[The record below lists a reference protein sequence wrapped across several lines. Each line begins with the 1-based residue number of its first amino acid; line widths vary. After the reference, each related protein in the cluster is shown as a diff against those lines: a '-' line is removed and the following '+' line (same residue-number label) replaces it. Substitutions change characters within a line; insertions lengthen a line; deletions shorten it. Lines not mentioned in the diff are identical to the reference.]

1 MDAVKIDAIE
11 RYRAVND
18 AAATPEFRLPAHAF
32 RMPFE
37 RSRELSVSKPESK
50 TRNPEKGYVALLGW
64 SLNAIEAVD
73 RFDRRYLVVAP
84 DWAEDYCKEHGIPYV
99 PWNFERL
106 NDRSMEIA
114 ETLKAKG
121 VDVAIPL
128 FEETVEWAGA
138 INSVLLDNPR
148 LFGQSLLLRDKALM
162 KRRAQL
168 GGIRVGIFEE
178 AHERDDV
185 IRFLKRVNQTLL
197 KLDGDPND
205 PIHLKAF
212 DKAGSLGHR
221 VIRTPDEVDT
231 IPDEEFPVLMES
243 HLDGWE
249 FAVEAWIHNGKIR
262 FLNISEY
269 VTLGYSVF
277 VPATPELEKYRPEI
291 TRQIEKLIKTFD
303 IEFGFVH
310 PEYFVTSDGEMYFGE
325 VAYRPP
331 GFKVFEL
338 LERAYGFNAYQGLVL
353 AFDPKTTEE
362 EIEDFFP
369 KEVVDAKGHAGC
381 FGVYPRRRVVSQ
393 LCMPEETEDH
403 IYFESHE
410 LTAPLEE
417 TVTKRTAFGT
427 HWGLLHFFG
436 DDPYEMRDLLK
447 KQEELDFYV

>member
-1 MDAVKIDAIE
+1 VKIDLS
-11 RYRAVND
+11 NGK
-18 AAATPEFRLPAHAF
+18 
-32 RMPFE
+32 
-37 RSRELSVSKPESK
+37 RETGEEPSMSPSEPV
-50 TRNPEKGYVALLGW
+50 TRNPDKGYVAILGW
-64 SLNAIEAVD
+64 SLNAIEALD
-73 RFDRRYLVVAP
+73 RFDRRYVIVAP
-84 DWAEDYCKEHGIPYV
+84 EWAEEYCTENDIPYI

-114 ETLKAKG
+114 ETLQQEG

-128 FEETVEWAGA
+128 YEETVEWAGA
-138 INSVLLDNPR
+138 INAVLMGNPR
-148 LFGQSLLLRDKALM
+148 LFGQAMLLRDKALM

-178 AHERDDV
+178 AHDKADV

-212 DKAGSLGHR
+212 DKAGCLGHR

-231 IPDEEFPVLMES
+231 IPEEEFPVLMES

-249 FAVEAWIHNGKIR
+249 FAVEAWIFNGKIR

-277 VPATPELEKYRPEI
+277 VPATPELEKYRERI
-291 TRQIEKLIKTFD
+291 TQEIEKLIKAFEID
-303 IEFGFVH
+303 FGFIH

-338 LERAYGFNAYQGLVL
+338 LERAYGFNAYQALVL
-353 AFDPKTTEE
+353 SFDPKTTED
-362 EIEDFFP
+362 EIEAFFP
-369 KEVVDAKGHAGC
+369 KEVVDARGYAGC
-381 FGVYPRRRVVSQ
+381 FGVYPRRRVVSE
-393 LCMPEETEDH
+393 LAVPAETEGH
-403 IYFESHE
+403 EYFESHE

-427 HWGLLHFFG
+427 HWGLVHFFG
-436 DDPYEMRDLLK
+436 DDPYQMRDLLAR
-447 KQEELDFYV
+447 QEELDFYV

>member
-1 MDAVKIDAIE
+1 MAQPD
-11 RYRAVND
+11 
-18 AAATPEFRLPAHAF
+18 RL
-32 RMPFE
+32 
-37 RSRELSVSKPESK
+37 
-50 TRNPEKGYVALLGW
+50 EKDPNKGFVALLGW
-64 SLNAIEAVD
+64 SLAAVEALD
-73 RFDRRYLVVAP
+73 KFDRRYVVVAP
-84 DWAEDYCKEHGIPYV
+84 EWAEAYCTEHDIPYL

-106 NDRSMEIA
+106 NDRSLEIA
-114 ETLKAKG
+114 ETLQAKG

-128 FEETVEWAGA
+128 YEETVEWAGA
-138 INSVLLDNPR
+138 INSVLLGNPR
-148 LFGQSLLLRDKALM
+148 LFGQAMLLRDKALM

-178 AHERDDV
+178 AHDREDV
-185 IRFLKRVNQTLL
+185 IRFLRRVNQTLL

-212 DKAGSLGHR
+212 DKAGCLGHR
-221 VIRTPDEVDT
+221 VIRTPDEVDS

-249 FAVEAWIHNGKIR
+249 FAVEAWIHNGKIK

-277 VPATPELEKYRPEI
+277 VPATPELEKYREQI
-291 TRQIEKLIKTFD
+291 TVQIEKLIKTFD
-303 IEFGFVH
+303 IEFGFIH

-338 LERAYGFNAYQGLVL
+338 LERAYGFNAYQGLAL

-362 EIEDFFP
+362 EIDAFFP
-369 KEVVDAKGHAGC
+369 KEVVDATGVAGC
-381 FGVYPRRRVVSQ
+381 FGVYPRRRVVSHLQ
-393 LCMPEETEDH
+393 IPEETTGHDYYETNDL
-403 IYFESHE
+403 S
-410 LTAPLEE
+410 APVEE

-427 HWGLLHFFG
+427 HWGLLYFFG
-436 DDPYEMRDLLK
+436 EDSYVMRDLLK
-447 KQEELDFYV
+447 HQEELDFYV

>member
-1 MDAVKIDAIE
+1 MQKDP
-11 RYRAVND
+11 N
-18 AAATPEFRLPAHAF
+18 
-32 RMPFE
+32 
-37 RSRELSVSKPESK
+37 
-50 TRNPEKGYVALLGW
+50 KGYIALLGW
-64 SLNAIEAVD
+64 SLNAIEAAEN
-73 RFDRRYLVVAP
+73 FDRRYIVVAP
-84 DWAEDYCKEHGIPYV
+84 DWAEDYCQKHDIPYV

-106 NDRSMEIA
+106 NDRSIEIA
-114 ETLKAKG
+114 ETLKEKG

-128 FEETVEWAGA
+128 YEETVEWAGA

-148 LFGQSLLLRDKALM
+148 IYGQSLLLRDKALM

-178 AHERDDV
+178 AHDKEDV
-185 IRFLKRVNQTLL
+185 VRFLKRVNQTLL

-212 DKAGSLGHR
+212 DKAGCLGHR

-249 FAVEAWIHNGKIR
+249 FAVEAWIHKGKIV

-277 VPATPELEKYRPEI
+277 VPASPELEKYREQI
-291 TRQIEKLIKTFD
+291 TQQIEKLIKAFD
-303 IEFGFVH
+303 IEFGLIH

-338 LERAYGFNAYQGLVL
+338 LEKVYGFNAYQATMLV
-353 AFDPKTTEE
+353 FDPKSTSEE
-362 EIEDFFP
+362 VAAFFP
-369 KEVVDAKGHAGC
+369 KEVVDADGFAGC
-381 FGVYPRRRVVSQ
+381 FGVYPRRRVVSR
-393 LCMPEETEDH
+393 LEIPEETEDH
-403 IYFESHE
+403 PYFESHE
-410 LTAPLEE
+410 LTAPMEE

-427 HWGLLHFFG
+427 HWGLIYFKG
-436 DDPYEMRDLLK
+436 DDAHTLRDLLK
-447 KQEELDFYV
+447 HQEELDFYV

>member
-1 MDAVKIDAIE
+1 MSEQKFDP
-11 RYRAVND
+11 N
-18 AAATPEFRLPAHAF
+18 
-32 RMPFE
+32 
-37 RSRELSVSKPESK
+37 
-50 TRNPEKGYVALLGW
+50 KGYVALLGW
-64 SLNAIEAVD
+64 SLNAIEAAD
-73 RFDRRYLVVAP
+73 KFDRRYVVVAP
-84 DWAEDYCKEHGIPYV
+84 DWAEAYCQEHDIPYI

-106 NDRSMEIA
+106 NDRSVEIA
-114 ETLKAKG
+114 QTLKEMG

-138 INSVLLDNPR
+138 INSVLMDQPK

-178 AHERDDV
+178 AHDREDV

-212 DKAGSLGHR
+212 DKAGCLGHR

-231 IPDEEFPVLMES
+231 IPEEEFPVLMES

-249 FAVEAWIHNGKIR
+249 FAVEAWIHNGKIA

-277 VPATPELEKYRPEI
+277 VPATPDLEKYREQI
-291 TRQIEKLIKTFD
+291 TREIEKLIKTFD
-303 IEFGFVH
+303 IEFGFIH
-310 PEYFVTSDGEMYFGE
+310 PEYFVTSDSTMYFGE

-338 LERAYGFNAYQGLVL
+338 LERAYGFNAYQALIMT
-353 AFDPKTTEE
+353 FDPKTTAEE
-362 EIEDFFP
+362 VKAFFP
-369 KEVVDAKGHAGC
+369 KEVVDAKGYAGC

-393 LCMPEETEDH
+393 LEMPEETENHD
-403 IYFESHE
+403 YFESHE
-410 LTAPLEE
+410 LTPPLEE

-427 HWGLLHFFG
+427 HWGLVYFFG
-436 DDPYEMRDLLK
+436 EDPYVMRDLLK
-447 KQEELDFYV
+447 HQEELDFYV

>member
-1 MDAVKIDAIE
+1 MQKDP
-11 RYRAVND
+11 N
-18 AAATPEFRLPAHAF
+18 
-32 RMPFE
+32 
-37 RSRELSVSKPESK
+37 
-50 TRNPEKGYVALLGW
+50 KGYIALLGW
-64 SLNAIEAVD
+64 SLNAIEAAEN
-73 RFDRRYLVVAP
+73 FDRRYIVVAP
-84 DWAEDYCKEHGIPYV
+84 DWAEDYCQKHDIPYV

-106 NDRSMEIA
+106 NDRSIEIA
-114 ETLKAKG
+114 ETLKEKG

-128 FEETVEWAGA
+128 YEETVEWAGA

-148 LFGQSLLLRDKALM
+148 LYGQSLLLRDKALM

-178 AHERDDV
+178 AHDKEDV
-185 IRFLKRVNQTLL
+185 VRFLKRVNQTLL

-212 DKAGSLGHR
+212 DKAGCLGHR
-221 VIRTPDEVDT
+221 IIRTPDEVDT

-249 FAVEAWIHNGKIR
+249 FAVEAWIHDGKVA

-277 VPATPELEKYRPEI
+277 VPASPELEIYRDQI
-291 TRQIEKLIKTFD
+291 TQQSEKLIKACES
-303 IEFGFVH
+303 EFGLIH

-338 LERAYGFNAYQGLVL
+338 LERVYGFNAYQASMIV
-353 AFDPKTTEE
+353 FDPKSTKEE
-362 EIEDFFP
+362 VAKFFP
-369 KEVVDAKGHAGC
+369 KEVVDADGFAGC
-381 FGVYPRRRVVSQ
+381 FGVYPRRRVVSR
-393 LCMPEETEDH
+393 LEIPEETEDH
-403 IYFESHE
+403 AYFESHE
-410 LTAPLEE
+410 LTSPVEE

-427 HWGLLHFFG
+427 HWGLIYFKGEDAHTI
-436 DDPYEMRDLLK
+436 RDLLK
-447 KQEELDFYV
+447 RQEDLDFYV

>member
-1 MDAVKIDAIE
+1 MKKDP
-11 RYRAVND
+11 N
-18 AAATPEFRLPAHAF
+18 
-32 RMPFE
+32 
-37 RSRELSVSKPESK
+37 
-50 TRNPEKGYVALLGW
+50 KGFIALLGW
-64 SLNAIEAVD
+64 APNAVEAAAT
-73 RFDRRYLVVAP
+73 FDRRYVVVAP
-84 DWAEDYCKEHGIPYV
+84 EWAEEYCKTHDIPYV

-114 ETLKAKG
+114 QTLKDMG

-148 LFGQSLLLRDKALM
+148 LFGQSMLMRDKSLM

-178 AHERDDV
+178 AHDRGDV
-185 IRFLKRVNQTLL
+185 MRFLKRVNQTLL

-212 DKAGSLGHR
+212 DKAGCLGHR
-221 VIRTPDEVDT
+221 VIRTPDDVDA
-231 IPDEEFPVLMES
+231 IPDDEFPSLMES

-249 FAVEAWIHNGKIR
+249 FAVEAWIHKGKIR

-269 VTLGYSVF
+269 VRLGYSVH
-277 VPATPELEKYRPEI
+277 VPASPKLEEYRP
-291 TRQIEKLIKTFD
+291 QIVEQIKKLIKTFD
-303 IEFGFVH
+303 IEFGMIH

-338 LERAYGFNAYQGLVL
+338 LERVYKGFNAYHASMLV
-353 AFDPKTTEE
+353 FDPKSTEE
-362 EIEDFFP
+362 EVAAYFP
-369 KEVVDAKGHAGC
+369 KEIEDADGYAGC
-381 FGVYPRRRVVSQ
+381 FGVYPRRRVVSK
-393 LCMPEETEDH
+393 LEIPAETEDH
-403 IYFESHE
+403 PYFESHE
-410 LTAPLEE
+410 LTTPLEE

-427 HWGLLHFFG
+427 HWGLIYFKGEDATTMH
-436 DDPYEMRDLLK
+436 ELLAR
-447 KQEELDFYV
+447 QEELDFYV

>member
-1 MDAVKIDAIE
+1 MTE
-11 RYRAVND
+11 QTVNPD
-18 AAATPEFRLPAHAF
+18 
-32 RMPFE
+32 
-37 RSRELSVSKPESK
+37 
-50 TRNPEKGYVALLGW
+50 KGYVALLGW
-64 SLNAIEAVD
+64 SLNAVEAAD
-73 RFDRRYLVVAP
+73 TFDRRYVVVAP
-84 DWAEDYCKEHGIPYV
+84 DWAEEYCTKHNIPYL

-106 NDRSMEIA
+106 NDRSFEIA
-114 ETLKAKG
+114 QTLKDMG

-138 INSVLLDNPR
+138 INSLLLDNPR
-148 LFGQSLLLRDKALM
+148 LLGQSMLLRDKSLM

-178 AHERDDV
+178 AHDRDDV
-185 IRFLKRVNQTLL
+185 VRFLKRVNQTLL

-212 DKAGSLGHR
+212 DKAGCLGHR

-277 VPATPELEKYRPEI
+277 VPATPDLERYREQI
-291 TRQIEKLIKTFD
+291 TQEIEKLIKTFD
-303 IEFGFVH
+303 IEFGFIH
-310 PEYFVTSDGEMYFGE
+310 PEYFVTSDGTMYFGE

-338 LERAYGFNAYQGLVL
+338 LERVYGFNAYQAMILS
-353 AFDPKTTEE
+353 FDPKTTEA
-362 EIEDFFP
+362 EIEAFFP
-369 KEVVDAKGHAGC
+369 REVVDAKTHAGC
-381 FGVYPRRRVVSQ
+381 FGVYPRRRVVSR
-393 LCMPEETEDH
+393 LEIPEETEQH
-403 IYFESHE
+403 EYFETHE
-410 LTAPLEE
+410 LTPPMEE
-417 TVTKRTAFGT
+417 TVTKRSAFGT
-427 HWGLLHFFG
+427 HWGLIYFSG
-436 DDPYEMRDLLK
+436 EDPYVLRDLLK
-447 KQEELDFYV
+447 RQEDLDFYV